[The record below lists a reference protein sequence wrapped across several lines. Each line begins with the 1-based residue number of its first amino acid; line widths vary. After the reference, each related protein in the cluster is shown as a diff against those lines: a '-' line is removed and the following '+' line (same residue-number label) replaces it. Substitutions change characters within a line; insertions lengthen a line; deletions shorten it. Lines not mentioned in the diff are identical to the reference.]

1 MVEEVKLIPPRPG
14 CCRICAAMHKP
25 EEPHEK
31 DSLYYQNRFFKKHR
45 RFPTWEDAMS
55 HCSEDVKAAFR
66 EELSRRNIDVDSTP
80 SPRSD

>member
-1 MVEEVKLIPPRPG
+1 MSEEIKVLPPRPG
-14 CCRICAAMHKP
+14 VCRICAARHAKDQ
-25 EEPHEK
+25 PHER
-31 DSLYYQNRFFKKHR
+31 DSLYYQAMFYRKYR

-55 HCSEDVKAAFR
+55 HCSENVKAAFR